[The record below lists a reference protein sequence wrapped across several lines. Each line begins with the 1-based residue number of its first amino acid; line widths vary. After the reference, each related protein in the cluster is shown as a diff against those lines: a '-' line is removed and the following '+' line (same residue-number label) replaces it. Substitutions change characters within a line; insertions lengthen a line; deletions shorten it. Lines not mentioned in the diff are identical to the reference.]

1 MVKAIAFGKQVFQR
15 IKRDDIFGLA
25 AQLAY
30 FFLLSLFPFLLFLL
44 TLIGYFPID
53 EQSVID
59 LIATYAPSQIGDL
72 IHENVSLLVNQRNGG
87 LLSVSI
93 IGTVW
98 AASNAVN
105 ALIRAFNKA
114 YEVKENRSFITARLI
129 AIVLMIAM
137 VMIIIIA
144 FLLPIFGRMIGVY
157 LFSLFG
163 LSANFISVWET
174 LRWLISSIIFFIVF
188 LALYKLAPNTKV
200 RIGNM
205 VWGALFATVF
215 WQLVSLGFSFYVST
229 MGNYS
234 ATYGSLGAVIVL
246 MIWFYISGIIIM
258 IGGIINAI
266 IEKQQ

>member
-1 MVKAIAFGKQVFQR
+1 MNQPAAFGKQVFKR
-15 IKRDDIFGLA
+15 ILNDDIFGLA

-44 TLIGYFPID
+44 TLIGYFPIE
-53 EQSVID
+53 EQSVIH
-59 LIATYAPSQIGDL
+59 LIETYAPTQIGEL
-72 IHENVSLLVNQRNGG
+72 INTNISLLVNQQNGG
-87 LLSVSI
+87 LLSLSI
-93 IGTVW
+93 IGTIW
-98 AASNAVN
+98 AASNGVN
-105 ALIRAFNKA
+105 ALVRAFNKA
-114 YEVKENRSFITARLI
+114 YEVDEDRSFITARLI

-137 VMIIIIA
+137 VVIICIA

-163 LSANFISVWET
+163 LTDNFITIWET
-174 LRWLISSIIFFIVF
+174 LRWLISSVIFFIVF

-200 RIGNM
+200 YIKNV

-234 ATYGSLGAVIVL
+234 ATNGSLGAVIVL

-258 IGGIINAI
+258 VGGTINATL
-266 IEKQQ
+266 KKK

>member
-1 MVKAIAFGKQVFQR
+1 MNKPKAFGKQVFQR
-15 IKRDDIFGLA
+15 IMEDDIFGRA

-59 LIATYAPSQIGDL
+59 LIATYAPAQIGDL
-72 IHENVSLLVNQRNGG
+72 LHANIDLLVNQQNGG
-87 LLSVSI
+87 LLSISI
-93 IGTVW
+93 IGALW
-98 AASNAVN
+98 AASNGVN

-114 YEVKENRSFITARLI
+114 YGVKEDRSFIVARLI
-129 AIVLMIAM
+129 AMVLTIAM
-137 VMIIIIA
+137 VAIIIIA
-144 FLLPIFGRMIGVY
+144 FLLPIFGRMIGIY

-163 LSANFISVWET
+163 LSANFIAVWET

-188 LALYKLAPNTKV
+188 LALYKLAPNAKV
-200 RIGNM
+200 TFGKVI
-205 VWGALFATVF
+205 WGALFATVF
-215 WQLVSLGFSFYVST
+215 WQLVSLGFSYYVST

-258 IGGIINAI
+258 IGGAINATI
-266 IEKQQ
+266 KQT